1 MGKLETLKI
10 LVVGIIV
17 ICLYNIFTTHSSLV
31 LFGSSF
37 IGAACTVIAMKL
49 NKE

>member
-1 MGKLETLKI
+1 MGKLETIKI
-10 LVVGIIV
+10 LLFCIII
-17 ICLYNIFTTHSSLV
+17 ICLYNIFTTYSSIV

>member
-1 MGKLETLKI
+1 MGKLEVIKVLLAI
-10 LVVGIIV
+10 IIV
-17 ICLYNIFTTHSSLV
+17 ICLYNILTTYSSIV

-37 IGAACTVIAMKL
+37 IGAACTIIAIKL